1 MSEEH
6 RDGPPHPR
14 PRRDNRIPSICEDV
28 ITLSEKIF
36 FPVEQYPRFNFVG
49 RLLGP
54 KGSTLKEL
62 VHSTKTKISI
72 LGKGSSKDKAKEEE
86 LSKSDDPD
94 HAHFKEALHVLIQAK
109 APKIVAHRRMSFALK
124 ELNHFMVPRDDRQL
138 EPLDER
144 PPPFH
149 DERDER
155 RPPVGR
161 DRGPPAPIIRIGVPP
176 PNSLLLNEEP
186 IRGEGRRGGREPPP
200 ARDAYPPPARD
211 VYPPEDNY
219 YEGRRGGD
227 RYSEPRDS
235 QRYDYPDD
243 RRGRSGPSN
252 GYSPKRYKEDTYHDP
267 YAR

>member
-1 MSEEH
+1 MSEEF
-6 RDGPPHPR
+6 RDGPPPQR
-14 PRRDNRIPSICEDV
+14 PRREFQNSRIPSICEDV
-28 ITLSEKIF
+28 VTVSEKIF
-36 FPVEQYPRFNFVG
+36 FPVEKYPRFNFVG

-86 LSKSDDPD
+86 LSKSDDPE
-94 HAHFKEALHVLIQAK
+94 HAHYKEALHVLIQAK

-124 ELNHFMVPRDDRQL
+124 ELNHFMVPRDDRVL
-138 EPLDER
+138 EPLEER
-144 PPPFH
+144 PPFI

-155 RPPVGR
+155 RPPAGR

-176 PNSLLLNEEP
+176 PSSLILNEEP

-200 ARDAYPPPARD
+200 ARDA
-211 VYPPEDNY
+211 YPPEDNY

-243 RRGRSGPSN
+243 RGRGRSGPSN
-252 GYSPKRYKEDTYHDP
+252 GYSPKRYKEDPYHDP